1 MERNERC
8 TKQINLIVALLLTL
22 PIQAGCIF
30 SKCRRPV
37 RIHPLPQPVAVIR
50 DRVDEKEFV
59 LQAPPNSTLRRERIK
74 RHVKFVMKRHWED
87 ERQRN
92 MSS

>member
-37 RIHPLPQPVAVIR
+37 RIHPQPIEYPVH
-50 DRVDEKEFV
+50 DRVEKREFV
-59 LQAPPNSTLRRERIK
+59 LQAPANSTLRRERIK

-87 ERQRN
+87 TRQRN
-92 MSS
+92 TSS